1 MSRYPT
7 RKPVKQM
14 AAALM
19 PLIEL
24 RQSQE
29 YSEGGPEMAEHAHS
43 LAFAAEVAL
52 HSMGGKHKV
61 PRQYRR
67 QLYEAV
73 QAQAANVVSSTVRVD
88 YAGQ

>member
-1 MSRYPT
+1 
-7 RKPVKQM
+7 M
-14 AAALM
+14 AAALR

-29 YSEGGPEMAEHAHS
+29 YSDGGLEVAERAGA

-61 PRQYRR
+61 PRQYRWE
-67 QLYEAV
+67 LYEV
-73 QAQAANVVSSTVRVD
+73 ISAQAADIVTPETEVM
-88 YAGQ
+88 YAGE

>member
-1 MSRYPT
+1 
-7 RKPVKQM
+7 M

-19 PLIEL
+19 PLIEF

-29 YSEGGPEMAEHAHS
+29 YLDGGLEMAEHAHS

-52 HSMGGKHKV
+52 NSMGGKHKV

-73 QAQAANVVSSTVRVD
+73 QLQAATVVATAIQVD
-88 YAGQ
+88 NAGQ